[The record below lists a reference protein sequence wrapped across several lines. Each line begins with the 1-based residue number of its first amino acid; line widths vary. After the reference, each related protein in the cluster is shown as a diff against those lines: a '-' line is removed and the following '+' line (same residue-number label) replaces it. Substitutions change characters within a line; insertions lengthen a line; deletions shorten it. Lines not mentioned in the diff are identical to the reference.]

1 MNELEP
7 KKSAAMKMMD
17 VEYLPS
23 IQQIEHAVTN
33 YKKYPLAKISS
44 LGVAFTPLVSAVQ
57 SVAGAGVGGSGL
69 YYVNTAGKQMF
80 QSSGGFI
87 GSLKSAAGTVGGG
100 QARMIAMPL
109 DPTML
114 FMSAALMTIERKLDD
129 IKELQQEIIDY
140 LKAKEK
146 ARIVGNINVLSE
158 VLNNY
163 KYNWDNDKYK
173 TNKHILVQDIR
184 KDAEQS
190 LLLCRNQIEHQL
202 TKKGLFHS
210 DKEVNTKISK
220 LQGDFG
226 DYQQA
231 LFLYSF
237 SAFLEVMLLENFDS
251 QYLKSITDRIEEYAC
266 FYQQLY
272 TSCYNQLEG
281 FSQGS
286 VQSIL
291 IKKLAG
297 ISKGAGGLIGK
308 IPVVSKGSVD
318 EALVSTGE
326 KLENVNTKKT
336 QKTLKILAESA
347 SKCSSLFVE
356 NIEEVNRIYNQPHE
370 ILFDIENIYFVDE
383 KT

>member
-7 KKSAAMKMMD
+7 KKSAAMKIMD

-33 YKKYPLAKISS
+33 YKKYPLSKISS

-57 SVAGAGVGGSGL
+57 SVAGAGVGGSGI

-114 FMSAALMTIERKLDD
+114 FMSAALMAIERKLDD
-129 IKELQQEIIDY
+129 IKELQQDIIDY

-146 ARIVGNINVLSE
+146 ARIVGNINVLTE

-190 LLLCRNQIEHQL
+190 LLLCRNQIEHLL

-220 LQGDFG
+220 LQGDFRE
-226 DYQQA
+226 YQQA

-251 QYLKSITDRIEEYAC
+251 QYLKSVTDRIKEYA
-266 FYQQLY
+266 FNYRELY

-286 VQSIL
+286 VQSFL
-291 IKKLAG
+291 LKGLAV

-318 EALVSTGE
+318 EALVSAGE
-326 KLENVNTKKT
+326 KLVKVNTKKT
-336 QKTLKILAESA
+336 QKTMKILAESA

-370 ILFDIENIYFVDE
+370 ILFDTENIYFVDE

>member
-7 KKSAAMKMMD
+7 KKSAAMKIMD

-33 YKKYPLAKISS
+33 YKKYPLSKISS
-44 LGVAFTPLVSAVQ
+44 LGVAFSPLVSAVQ
-57 SVAGAGVGGSGL
+57 SVAGAGVGGSGI

-114 FMSAALMTIERKLDD
+114 FMSAALMAIERKLDD
-129 IKELQQEIIDY
+129 IKELQQDIIDY

-146 ARIVGNINVLSE
+146 ARIVGNINVLTE

-190 LLLCRNQIEHQL
+190 LLLCRNQIEHLL

-220 LQGDFG
+220 LQGDFRE
-226 DYQQA
+226 YQQA

-251 QYLKSITDRIEEYAC
+251 QYLKSVTDRIKEYA
-266 FYQQLY
+266 FNYRELY

-286 VQSIL
+286 VQSFL
-291 IKKLAG
+291 LKGLAV

-318 EALVSTGE
+318 EALVSAGE
-326 KLENVNTKKT
+326 KLDKVNTKKT
-336 QKTLKILAESA
+336 QKTMKILAESA

-370 ILFDIENIYFVDE
+370 ILFDTENIYFVDE